1 MKIRTLASIAV
12 LLLLTGSA
20 TGLAAEPLEEK
31 PSSAEIVEQDRERI
45 RDHLREVERQLR
57 ARDVSHLPADLQ
69 RARERNIER
78 LRTYRKRGVFPHNT
92 IVPERR
98 PIFIDEE
105 GRHCAVGYLMKESGW
120 ADEARSIAERE
131 NLAYL
136 PNMKSPEV
144 EQWVRQSGLT
154 ATEATLIQPTYCHR
168 DVDYG
173 TGRCGDY
180 DTGTDTGEPQPD
192 SGSSPDGQSTG
203 DGDSGGSETDA
214 DSENDDDHTDASWSD
229 ASDDDRPADEP
240 DSACSITSSPQPPL
254 GALLLLLL
262 ATLPAILPRPR

>member
-1 MKIRTLASIAV
+1 MKIRTLASLAV

-20 TGLAAEPLEEK
+20 TNLAAEPLEEK

-69 RARERNIER
+69 RARDRNIER
-78 LRTYRKRGVFPHNT
+78 LQTYRKRGVFPHNT

-105 GRHCAVGYLMKESGW
+105 GRHCAVGYLMKKSGW
-120 ADEARSIAERE
+120 ADQARSIAERE

-154 ATEATLIQPTYCHR
+154 ATEATLIQPTYCHL
-168 DVDYG
+168 DTGYG
-173 TGRCGDY
+173 SGRCGDY
-180 DTGTDTGEPQPD
+180 DTGTDTGP
-192 SGSSPDGQSTG
+192 SPDGQSTE
-203 DGDSGGSETDA
+203 DDDSGGSETDA
-214 DSENDDDHTDASWSD
+214 TSENDDRDDDHTDASWSD
-229 ASDDDRPADEP
+229 ASDDDQSDNQT

-254 GALLLLLL
+254 GLLLLAL